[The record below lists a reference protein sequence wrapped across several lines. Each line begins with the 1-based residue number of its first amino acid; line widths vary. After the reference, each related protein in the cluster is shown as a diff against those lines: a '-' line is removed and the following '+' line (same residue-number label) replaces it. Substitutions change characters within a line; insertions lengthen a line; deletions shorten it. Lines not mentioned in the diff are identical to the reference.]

1 MSQQGE
7 VMKNRDLVSSS
18 IWMVLG
24 GLFVVGS
31 LQQGLMRKGVP
42 GPGFLP
48 FLSGFAL
55 IFVSLFV
62 LIPALSKRKQ
72 DQGDDLVSSRQSL
85 RKVLFALIALFGY
98 GIVLEYI
105 GYLLTTFLFMLSI
118 GRLVEPKGWWTTVAV
133 ALLTAV
139 LSYLLFIVLLEVQ
152 LPKGPLGF

>member
-1 MSQQGE
+1 
-7 VMKNRDLVSSS
+7 MKNRDLVSS
-18 IWMVLG
+18 IVWMALG

-62 LIPALSKRKQ
+62 LIPAMNRRGKSA
-72 DQGDDLVSSRQSL
+72 DDDFFPEPGSL
-85 RKVLFALIALFGY
+85 RKLLSALAALFAFG
-98 GIVLEYI
+98 VALEYV
-105 GYLLTTFLFMLSI
+105 GYLITTFLFMFCMA
-118 GRLVEPKGWWTTVAV
+118 RLIEPRGWWTTTLLAI
-133 ALLTAV
+133 LTAV
-139 LSYLLFIVLLEVQ
+139 LSYLLFVVLLEVQ